1 MSDNINGFPVPEK
14 PETREEQY
22 LSAIAQVTPA
32 TQIPPKPLTRV
43 EAYLNKIVENG
54 TGGGGGGT
62 TNYNALENKPQ
73 INSHELSGNKSS
85 ADLGLQ
91 STLTT
96 AQQAAVD
103 SGIDSAKVQQISTN
117 ETNILLKANSSDVNT
132 ATASLQAQIDN
143 INELVLTS
151 DKEVMNNTNGNAGT
165 YVILA
170 NMVIYNTSY
179 QMTKCLKFDY
189 DVYVIIE
196 TDSGDIRHGEFNSTE
211 LTDLHSSEI
220 SGINFPFKLNKDY
233 YHRFS
238 FTAGKTYSI
247 RIIAPYQTITDSNRL
262 VGKKVYGFGD
272 SLMGGHYSGEGMLTG
287 LCRDNGMQ
295 FTNYAI
301 NGATVHGS
309 TGGYNITNQITEAS
323 QTVPDF
329 VVVDGMTNDLATST
343 DLGQLTDSY
352 SSNDFDLNT
361 YYGALENELYTLRNK
376 YMTANI
382 IYVIQHRMP
391 TRDKA
396 AQDSFVDATLKTC
409 AKWSIPVVNIY
420 DDGQINCYLDNMR
433 NAYSYNNEGET
444 SGGNGTH
451 LTGTGYNKWYAPIIK
466 AKMLEILA

>member
-1 MSDNINGFPVPEK
+1 
-14 PETREEQY
+14 
-22 LSAIAQVTPA
+22 
-32 TQIPPKPLTRV
+32 
-43 EAYLNKIVENG
+43 
-54 TGGGGGGT
+54 
-62 TNYNALENKPQ
+62 
-73 INSHELSGNKSS
+73 
-85 ADLGLQ
+85 
-91 STLTT
+91 
-96 AQQAAVD
+96 
-103 SGIDSAKVQQISTN
+103 
-117 ETNILLKANSSDVNT
+117 
-132 ATASLQAQIDN
+132 
-143 INELVLTS
+143 
-151 DKEVMNNTNGNAGT
+151 MNNTNGNAGA

-170 NMVIYNTSY
+170 DSVIYNTSY
-179 QMTKCLKFDY
+179 QTTKCLKFDY

-196 TDSGDIRHGEFNSTE
+196 TDSDQIRHGEFNSTE
-211 LTDLHSSEI
+211 LNDLHSSDI
-220 SGINFPFKLNKDY
+220 RGIYFPFKLNKDY

-238 FTAGKTYSI
+238 FKAGKTYSI

-262 VGKKVYGFGD
+262 VGKKVYGFGY
-272 SLMGGHYSGEGMLTG
+272 SLMKGHYSGEGMLTG

-301 NGATVHGS
+301 NGASVQGS
-309 TGGYNITNQITEAS
+309 TGGYNITNQITDAS

-329 VVVDGMTNDLATST
+329 IVVDGMTNDLASST

-352 SSNDFDLNT
+352 SSNDFDLTT

-391 TRDKA
+391 TRNKA